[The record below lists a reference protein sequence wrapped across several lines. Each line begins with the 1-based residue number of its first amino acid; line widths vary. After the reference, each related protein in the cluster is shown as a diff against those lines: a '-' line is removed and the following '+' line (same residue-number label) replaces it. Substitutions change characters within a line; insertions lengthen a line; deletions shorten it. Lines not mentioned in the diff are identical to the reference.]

1 VGHRI
6 EKDSLGEV
14 KVPDDKFYGAQ
25 TERSLQN
32 FRIGNEKMPI
42 EVIYAFVF
50 IKKAAAIVNAE
61 LGELPEEKS
70 DLIASVCDEI
80 LSGKYDDQFP
90 LSVWQTGS
98 GTQTNMNVN
107 EVIANIAIKKSGGTI
122 GSKSPVHPND
132 DVNRS
137 QSSNDTFPT
146 AMHIAASIDIH
157 RRLLPS
163 LEELRNTL
171 QGKVEEFEEIIKVG
185 RTHLMDAVP
194 MTLGQEFSGYV
205 AQIDHGIDAVR
216 HAVQGLT
223 EVALGGTAVGTG
235 LNSRPEFGEKAAAV
249 ISRLTGLTFI
259 SAENKFEA
267 LASNDAIVEMS
278 GALKR
283 VACSLMKIAN
293 DIRWLNSG
301 PRCGIGEIRIPEN
314 EPGSSIMPGKVN
326 PTQCEALTMVSVQV
340 LGNDTA
346 IGFAGSQGNF
356 ELNVFKPVMIYNLLR
371 SVHLLADGGLSFS
384 RNCVSGI
391 EPNREKI
398 DEYVE
403 NTLMLAT
410 RLNAEIGYD
419 KASQIVRKAHDEG
432 LTLKKAALDLNLL
445 DERSFDEICDPKKMI
460 RD

>member
-1 VGHRI
+1 MGHRI